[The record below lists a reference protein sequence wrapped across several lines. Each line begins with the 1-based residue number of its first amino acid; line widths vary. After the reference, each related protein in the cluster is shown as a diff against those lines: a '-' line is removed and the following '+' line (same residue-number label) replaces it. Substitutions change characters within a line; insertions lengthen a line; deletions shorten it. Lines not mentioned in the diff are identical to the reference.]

1 MDGDAGATK
10 REGEVR
16 RATRIRGDDD
26 DDDDDDD
33 DAGDRERSERDEGGL

>member
-1 MDGDAGATK
+1 
-10 REGEVR
+10 VR
-16 RATRIRGDDD
+16 RATRIRGDD

>member
-1 MDGDAGATK
+1 
-10 REGEVR
+10 VR

>member
-1 MDGDAGATK
+1 MDGDAGAAK

-26 DDDDDDD
+26 DDDD
-33 DAGDRERSERDEGGL
+33 AGDRERSERDEGGL

>member
-1 MDGDAGATK
+1 
-10 REGEVR
+10 VR
-16 RATRIRGDDD
+16 RATRIRG

>member
-1 MDGDAGATK
+1 MDGDAGAAK

-26 DDDDDDD
+26 DDDDD
-33 DAGDRERSERDEGGL
+33 AGDRERSERDEGGL